1 MKRRIETDS
10 APSPL
15 GPYSQAIESDGWIW
29 CAGQL
34 GVDPSTGE
42 MVEGGIAAQA
52 ERALRNL
59 EAVLDAAG
67 ASMADVVKTTNFLID
82 IADGPAYNEVYVRFF
97 PDPLPA
103 RSTIAVAALPRGAR
117 IEIEAVA
124 RVPSR

>member
-1 MKRRIETDS
+1 MKRRIETDL
-10 APSPL
+10 APNPL

-34 GVDPSTGE
+34 GTDPATGE
-42 MVEGGIAAQA
+42 LVEGGTAAQA

-59 EAVLDAAG
+59 EAVLDSAG
-67 ASMADVVKTTNFLID
+67 ATLADVVKTTNFLVD
-82 IADGPAYNEVYVRFF
+82 ITDGPAFNEVYARFF

-103 RSTIAVAALPRGAR
+103 RSTFAVAALPRGAR

-124 RVPSR
+124 RAPR

>member
-1 MKRRIETDS
+1 MKRRIETDL
-10 APSPL
+10 APTPL

-34 GVDPSTGE
+34 GTDPASGE
-42 MVEGGIAAQA
+42 IVEGGTAAQA

-67 ASMADVVKTTNFLID
+67 ATLADVVKTTNFLVD
-82 IADGPAYNEVYVRFF
+82 IADAPAFNEVYIRFF
-97 PDPLPA
+97 PDPPPA
-103 RSTIAVAALPRGAR
+103 RSTFAVVALPRGAR

-124 RVPSR
+124 RAPR